1 LRTSD
6 VFRSL
11 WSRDIGCSKRQ
22 TRKSNLY
29 QMISERKQQ
38 KEKKTKSLSNF
49 IFIFLACSF
58 LGVLIYSLFFSDFLR
73 VNRIILEGIKELDEK
88 KVNKSLFSY
97 ISGSYLKILPRNSL
111 IAVSKGELRKNL
123 MRDFKKIKGIKIEK
137 KFPDAIKI
145 KITERKSFI
154 LWCSGG
160 PCYIIDEN
168 GYAYS
173 IIDLNSE
180 EVRQNKLVK
189 LVDNSAK
196 PISLGE
202 KVLER
207 EFVESISNIRER
219 IKEELKFD
227 TEEEFSTQARVSG
240 DIKIKI
246 NDGFTL
252 FIDARQPLE
261 VTFSTLKIFLE
272 NEDIKK
278 KTKDLEYVDLKV
290 EGKVY
295 YKFKDEEKEKT
306 EEKEVKN

>member
-1 LRTSD
+1 
-6 VFRSL
+6 
-11 WSRDIGCSKRQ
+11 
-22 TRKSNLY
+22 
-29 QMISERKQQ
+29 MISKRKQQ

-73 VNRIILEGIKELDEK
+73 VNRIVLEGIKELDEK
-88 KVNKSLFSY
+88 KVNESLFSY

-111 IAVSKGELRKNL
+111 IVVSKGELRKDL
-123 MRDFKKIKGIKIEK
+123 MRDFKKIEGIKIEK
-137 KFPDAIKI
+137 KFPDAIKV
-145 KITERKSFI
+145 KITERKSLI

-168 GYAYS
+168 GYAFS
-173 IIDLNSE
+173 GIDLESE
-180 EVRQNKLVK
+180 EAKQNNLVK
-189 LVDNSAK
+189 LADNSAK
-196 PISLGE
+196 PVSLGE
-202 KVLER
+202 KILER
-207 EFVESISNIRER
+207 EFAESISNIREK

-246 NDGFTL
+246 KDGFTL
-252 FIDARQPLE
+252 FIDARQPMEL
-261 VTFSTLKIFLE
+261 TLNTLKIFLE
-272 NEDIKK
+272 NEDMKK
-278 KTKDLEYVDLKV
+278 KIKDLEYVDLKV